1 MPEKHTTRFA
11 LWGVPTVRWVG
22 IDEAGYGPN
31 LGPLVM
37 TAVSAELDPALDP
50 ASDVPAEL
58 ELWGDLASS
67 VDRAGGDPRK
77 LWVDDSKAVHRARD
91 GRDRLEIGCLAV
103 IDAAR
108 GTRPGSFAEL
118 VGVLGPGLM
127 DELELEPWKSAGA
140 MSSYASPRWQG
151 PETAAILDR
160 CPLTTLD
167 KRWRIVGVDV
177 AAVSPA
183 RFNEGLT
190 ISGSK
195 ASVHFEA
202 FARLLRIA
210 WEREPTRPTRVVS
223 DIHGGRRYYLE
234 PLAGS
239 FPEVWIERG
248 REDRRGS
255 RYTLRSSTRSLEL
268 ELRPRADATNGLV
281 ALASMVSK
289 AIRELWMELFNAFW
303 LDQIPGL
310 KPTAGYPV
318 DAARF
323 RRAIKDT
330 AQARGLAERIWWRE
344 K

>member
-1 MPEKHTTRFA
+1 M
-11 LWGVPTVRWVG
+11 RWVG

-37 TAVSAELDPALDP
+37 TAVSAELDPALDDM
-50 ASDVPAEL
+50 SDIPAEL

-67 VDRAGGDPRK
+67 IDRAGGDPRK
-77 LWVDDSKAVHRARD
+77 LWVDDSKAIHRAKD
-91 GRDRLEIGCLAV
+91 GRDRLEIGCLTV
-103 IDAAR
+103 IDAAT
-108 GTRPGSFAEL
+108 GTRPGSFEAL
-118 VGVLGPGLM
+118 VGALGPGLL
-127 DELELEPWKSAGA
+127 DELELEPWRSPGATSAY
-140 MSSYASPRWQG
+140 SRPRWQG
-151 PETAAILDR
+151 AETAAILDR
-160 CPLTTLD
+160 RPLATLD
-167 KRWRIVGVDV
+167 NRWRIVGVDV
-177 AAVSPA
+177 VAVAPA
-183 RFNEGLT
+183 RFNEGLA

-202 FARLLRIA
+202 FARLLRMA

-248 REDRRGS
+248 REDRQGS
-255 RYTLRSSTRSLEL
+255 QYTIRSSTRSLEL

-289 AIRELWMELFNAFW
+289 AVREFWMEVFNAFW

-318 DAARF
+318 DATRF
-323 RRAIKDT
+323 RRVIQGT
-330 AQARGLAERIWWRE
+330 AQARGLAERIWWRD